1 MIFVKSP
8 KILKTI
14 ESNLHFYL
22 LKQLPKPT
30 ALVNTEQILVAAS
43 DSWLDIFDLPHE
55 KVQSFD
61 ILELYSQHSKIR
73 EKKLKKYLNKNESGT
88 LKHKKETDCTE
99 QWFEST
105 FTPWFDEKEN
115 VIGTLI
121 QIDDITEK
129 VEKERELERIK
140 TILKT
145 KSEVAKIGSW
155 EYDLATEKISWCAQT
170 KKIHQVPSSY
180 TPNVAE
186 AINFYKQGY
195 CRNKISMLFHKA
207 LKDGTPYSQKLMI
220 ITKKG
225 EERWVLTAGKP
236 IKKDGKIVKLF
247 GTFQDVHD
255 QMLAETKSKENQ
267 QLLTTL
273 INNIPLN
280 VYIKDKDYKKILVN
294 KAECEYLGKKPKDL
308 LGKTDFDLYDANIA
322 QISRE
327 EDLEVMRTQKSI
339 LGKETISI
347 KKDGT
352 ITNFLTSKIPLL
364 DLEKSVNGLIGISM
378 DITHLK
384 KKEDQLRDLI
394 NVTAVQNK
402 KLINFAH
409 IVSHNLRSHTAN
421 FSMLLEFLVKE
432 EDEAEKKRLLEMLFQ
447 ASDNLMLTLSDLNQV
462 VDINTNI
469 NLEKK
474 PIKINNVIRK
484 VQQDLSTFLTK
495 NQIEIKNTI
504 SDNLSILCV
513 PAYLDSI
520 VLNLMTN
527 AVKYRSLER
536 KPVITLSV
544 KKQHKKV
551 ILSIADNGLGID
563 LDKHGKKIFGL
574 YKTFHNRKDA
584 RGLGLYI
591 TKNQVEAMGGT
602 ITVSSQ
608 LNKGTTFKVYF
619 NEES

>member
-1 MIFVKSP
+1 MKAVQTDI
-8 KILKTI
+8 
-14 ESNLHFYL
+14 HQYL
-22 LKQLPKPT
+22 LKQLPKAT
-30 ALVNTEQILVAAS
+30 ALVNMEQKLVGVS
-43 DSWLDIFDLPHE
+43 DSWSA
-55 KVQSFD
+55 VFD
-61 ILELYSQHSKIR
+61 ISSKDISKLSIQDLYAKHDKVDQKTLDRFFTKNKSGRLRH
-73 EKKLKKYLNKNESGT
+73 LKEENG
-88 LKHKKETDCTE
+88 DE

-115 VIGTLI
+115 VVGTLI
-121 QIDDITEK
+121 QIDDISEEVK
-129 VEKERELERIK
+129 KEQELELYK
-140 TILKT
+140 TLHKT
-145 KSEVAKIGSW
+145 QSEVAKIGSW
-155 EYDLATEKISWCAQT
+155 EYDIATEQVSWCEQT

-180 TPNVAE
+180 QPTVAE
-186 AINFYKQGY
+186 AIAFYKQGY
-195 CRNKISMLFHKA
+195 SRNKISMLFHKA
-207 LKDGTPYSQKLMI
+207 LKDGSSFNKKLVI
-220 ITKKG
+220 VTKKG
-225 EERWVLTAGKP
+225 EERWVMAAGKP

-255 QMLAETKSKENQ
+255 QVQAETKSKENQ

-280 VYIKDKDYKKILVN
+280 VYIKDKDSRKILVN
-294 KAECEYLGKKPKDL
+294 KAECEYLGKKAKDL
-308 LGKTDFDLYDANIA
+308 IGKTDFELYDADIA

-327 EDLEVMRTQKSI
+327 EDLEVMRTQKTI
-339 LGKETISI
+339 LGKETMSI

-364 DLEKSVNGLIGISM
+364 DLEGTVTGLIGISM

-432 EDEAEKKRLLEMLFQ
+432 DDETEKERILAMLSQ

-474 PIKINNVIRK
+474 SVKINDVIHK

-504 SDNLSILCV
+504 PDDLSVLCV

-527 AVKYRSLER
+527 AVKYRSPDR
-536 KPVITLSV
+536 KPTITLSV
-544 KKQHKKV
+544 KKHRKKI
-551 ILSIADNGLGID
+551 ILSFEDNGLGID
-563 LDKHGKKIFGL
+563 LEKHGKKLFGL
-574 YKTFHNRKDA
+574 YKTFHSRKDA

-608 LNKGTTFKVYF
+608 VNKGTTFKVYF
-619 NEES
+619 DEES